1 MSTAVIFIILMCIL
15 IIILPITLIIAIVGR
30 IWKIETAFDLVKWLV
45 ICTIVLIFAAI
56 L

>member
-15 IIILPITLIIAIVGR
+15 ILILPITLIIAIVGR
-30 IWKIETAFDLVKWLV
+30 IWKIETAFELVKWLV
-45 ICTIVLIFAAI
+45 ICAIIIILAAI